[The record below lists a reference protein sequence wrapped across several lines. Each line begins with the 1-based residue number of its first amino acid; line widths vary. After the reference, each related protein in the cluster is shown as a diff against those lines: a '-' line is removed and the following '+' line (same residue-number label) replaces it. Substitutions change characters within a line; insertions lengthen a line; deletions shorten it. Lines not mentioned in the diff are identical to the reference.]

1 MTAEKSC
8 CGSSVKNDNDGMAI
22 DPVCGM
28 NVDTNAGKPFFEY
41 MNETHHFCCMG
52 CQNKFEVDPEFYL
65 TGANKRKAD
74 YAPKDVQ
81 YTCPMHPEII
91 EDELVDCP
99 LCGMALEPM
108 GAPMDGPNPE
118 LVDFTR
124 RFWLSIG
131 LTIPILL
138 ITMLPMIGIPVRE
151 WIGERASTYLELF
164 FAAPIVLWAAKP
176 FFVRGYG
183 SIVNKSPNMW
193 TLIAIGVGVAFI
205 YSTIATLAPGIFPPE
220 FQLKSGA
227 VPVYF
232 ESAAVIIA
240 LVFLGQIMELKARER
255 TGEAIKSL
263 MGLAPDTAVRLNDNG
278 TEREVPLENILPGD
292 KVRIRP
298 GERIPVDGRILEG
311 SSDID
316 ESLVTGEPLP
326 VTKTLGEQVTGGTL
340 NGSGSFIMMTDYI
353 GSQTVLGQI
362 VEMVSAAQR
371 SRAPIQA
378 VADKVA
384 AYFVPAVVSIAIL
397 SFVIWAIFG
406 PDPRFVFALLS
417 SVSVLIIACPCA
429 LGLAT
434 PMSIMTA
441 AGRGAEHGI
450 LIKDADA
457 LEKMNNVN
465 AIILDK
471 TGTLTEGKPVVSNI
485 HLFSDTSEEEALS
498 IASSLEKGSE
508 HPLAKA
514 ILDKAA
520 AISACQMEVSHFES
534 VSGKGI
540 KGSVAGKK
548 VLIGNRRFLE
558 EHKID
563 LDQSTDLLKQF
574 KEAGQA
580 HIYLASEGK
589 LSAIFAISDPVKETA
604 KSVIEDLKSRNI
616 RIVMATGDQQSVA
629 TKIATEL
636 GIEEIHAECLPADKL
651 TLVDTLKREGY
662 VVAVAGD
669 GVNDAP
675 ALAKGDVGI
684 AMGTGSDVSMESAG
698 ITLLHG
704 DITGIG
710 KTFRLAEGCISNIRQ
725 NLFLAFG
732 YNALCVPIAA
742 GILYPV
748 TGMLLSPMIAAA
760 AMSLSSVSVITNALR
775 LKKLKL

>member
-1 MTAEKSC
+1 MTAETSC
-8 CGSSVKNDNDGMAI
+8 CGSSGQNDQSKTAI

-28 NVDTNAGKPFFEY
+28 NVDTTAGKPFFDY
-41 MNETHHFCCMG
+41 MEETYHFCSTG
-52 CQNKFEVDPEFYL
+52 CRNKFETDPEFYL
-65 TGANKRKAD
+65 TGANKRKVD
-74 YAPKDVQ
+74 YAPKDVK

-91 EDELVDCP
+91 EDKLVDCP

-124 RFWLSIG
+124 RFWISIG
-131 LTIPILL
+131 LTVPILAL
-138 ITMLPMIGIPVRE
+138 TMLPMIGIPLRD
-151 WIGERASTYLELF
+151 WLGERISAYLELL

-183 SIVNKSPNMW
+183 SIINKSPNMW

-205 YSTIATLAPGIFPPE
+205 YSTVATLFPGIFPPE
-220 FQLKSGA
+220 FQLQSGA

-232 ESAAVIIA
+232 ESAAVIIT

-255 TGEAIKSL
+255 TGEAIKAL
-263 MGLAPDTAVRLNDNG
+263 MGLTPETAMRINDNG

-292 KVRIRP
+292 RVRIRP
-298 GERIPVDGRILEG
+298 GERIPVDGHILEG

-316 ESLVTGEPLP
+316 ESLVSGEPLP
-326 VTKTLGEQVTGGTL
+326 VSKTAGARVTGGTL
-340 NGSGSFIMMTDYI
+340 NGSGGFVMMTDQI
-353 GSQTVLGQI
+353 GTQTMLGQI
-362 VEMVSAAQR
+362 VEMVSTAQR

-378 VADKVA
+378 IADKVA
-384 AYFVPAVVSIAIL
+384 AYFVPAVVGIAIL
-397 SFVIWAIFG
+397 SFVIWSIFG
-406 PDPRFVFALLS
+406 PDPRFIFALLS

-434 PMSIMTA
+434 PMSITTA

-450 LIKDADA
+450 LIKDANA
-457 LEKMNNVN
+457 LEKMNSVN
-465 AIILDK
+465 AIVIDK
-471 TGTLTEGKPVVSNI
+471 TGTLTEGKPTVSDI
-485 HLFSDTSEEEALS
+485 HLFSGTAQEDALVMT
-498 IASSLEKGSE
+498 ASLEKGSE

-514 ILDKAA
+514 ILKKA
-520 AISACQMEVSHFES
+520 EVEKITLAEVENFKS

-540 KGSVAGKK
+540 SGVIGSKI
-548 VLIGNRRFLE
+548 VLVGNSRFMTE
-558 EHKID
+558 NDID
-563 LDQSTDLLKQF
+563 LSQTTDLLKRFNQ
-574 KEAGQA
+574 AGQA
-580 HIYLASEGK
+580 HIYLACDGQ
-589 LSAIFAISDPVKETA
+589 LTAIFAITDPIKETA
-604 KSVIEDLKSRNI
+604 KKVVANLKSRNV
-616 RIVMATGDQQSVA
+616 RIVMATGDQKAVA
-629 TKIATEL
+629 ERVALEL
-636 GIEEIHAECLPADKL
+636 GIDEVHAECLPAEKL
-651 TLVDTLKREGY
+651 TLVDSLKKEGF

-704 DITGIG
+704 DITGIDRA
-710 KTFRLAEGCISNIRQ
+710 FRLAEGCISNIRQ
-725 NLFLAFG
+725 NLILAFG

-748 TGMLLSPMIAAA
+748 TGTLLSPMIAAA
-760 AMSLSSVSVITNALR
+760 AMSLSSVSVIANALR